1 MKNEL
6 SRTSYD
12 QICWSKTKNL
22 YSYLIDGTSEDERE
36 KNKKQFL
43 TKRKPKFKLFRSKS
57 T

>member
-6 SRTSYD
+6 SRKSYN

-36 KNKKQFL
+36 KKQKTVSNKK
-43 TKRKPKFKLFRSKS
+43 KA
-57 T
+57 